1 MSSFS
6 DEKLNRILEE
16 ALNEHFEKEKNN
28 IRQEEEDENTAISG
42 DINEE
47 EKDEEGKDEEEKDEE
62 EKDEEEKDE
71 EDDVLSFTNIEDFI
85 NSSIK
90 WIFLSGKGG
99 VGKTT
104 CSSAVGIKCSQN
116 LLKDNKKVLIVS
128 TDPAHNLSDSFNQQ
142 FNDQPTLVDPF
153 ENLYC
158 MEYDNKVGIQK
169 AQKEFLEKINQNK
182 LHNFNMSQFNEMG
195 DFFQNMPGIDEALGF
210 LSLTREIK
218 KMDFDM
224 VIFDTAPT
232 GHTSKLLSY
241 PQMLKKH
248 YTNMINRPMGQMFQ
262 MFMKNSIRNGNDKIT
277 EMVQRV
283 DELNEKLCD
292 PKHTSF
298 ICIGIPEFLSVYEN
312 ERFIHDLFELNIN
325 VSGVIINQI
334 IDEKQCVNDFW
345 KNRKVMQD
353 KYVNLINDLYKDDF
367 FITYTELED
376 EEIRGVEKLTTFSDK
391 LFQKENIIMSGP
403 SYE

>member
-1 MSSFS
+1 MSSFN
-6 DEKLNRILEE
+6 DEKLNNILEE
-16 ALNEHFEKEKNN
+16 ALNEHFQKEMNTEQVENKETNKETNGEKN
-28 IRQEEEDENTAISG
+28 EET
-42 DINEE
+42 NEE
-47 EKDEEGKDEEEKDEE
+47 EN
-62 EKDEEEKDE
+62 
-71 EDDVLSFTNIEDFI
+71 VLSFTNIEDFV

-90 WIFLSGKGG
+90 WVFLSGKGG

-104 CSSAVGIKCSQN
+104 CSSAVGIKCSQR

-128 TDPAHNLSDSFNQQ
+128 TDPAHNLSDSFNQK
-142 FNDQPTLVDPF
+142 FNEKPTLVEPF

-158 MEYDNKVGIQK
+158 MEYDNKMGIQQ
-169 AQKEFLEKINQNK
+169 AQKEFLEKMNQNK
-182 LHNFNMSQFNEMG
+182 LHNFNMAQFNEMG

-262 MFMKNSIRNGNDKIT
+262 MFMKSSVRNGNDKIT

-292 PKHTSF
+292 PAHTSF

-325 VSGVIINQI
+325 VSGIIINQI

-345 KNRKVMQD
+345 KNRKTMQD
-353 KYVNLINDLYKDDF
+353 KYVNLINDLYKNDF

-376 EEIRGVEKLTTFSDK
+376 EEIRGVEKLKGFSEK
-391 LFQKENIIMSGP
+391 LFKKENIIMSGP

>member
-1 MSSFS
+1 MTSF
-6 DEKLNRILEE
+6 DDDKLNNILEE
-16 ALNEHFEKEKNN
+16 ALNEHFQKEKEIEKERLEDN
-28 IRQEEEDENTAISG
+28 IELEDEEQLETFKN
-42 DINEE
+42 IN
-47 EKDEEGKDEEEKDEE
+47 
-62 EKDEEEKDE
+62 
-71 EDDVLSFTNIEDFI
+71 DFI

-104 CSSAVGIKCSQN
+104 CSSAVGIKCSHK
-116 LLKDNKKVLIVS
+116 LKIQNKKVLIVS
-128 TDPAHNLSDSFNQQ
+128 TDPAHNLSDSFNQK
-142 FNDQPTLVDPF
+142 FNDQPKQVEGF

-169 AQKEFLEKINQNK
+169 AQKEFIEKINQNK
-182 LHNFNMSQFNEMG
+182 LHNFNMDQFNEMG

-241 PQMLKKH
+241 PQILKKH
-248 YTNMINRPMGQMFQ
+248 YEKMINRPMGQMFQ
-262 MFMKNSIRNGNDKIT
+262 MFMKSSIKNGNDKLT

-298 ICIGIPEFLSVYEN
+298 ICVGIPEFLSVYEN

-334 IDEKQCVNDFW
+334 IDSKQCVNDFW
-345 KNRKVMQD
+345 KNRKIMQD
-353 KYVNLINDLYKDDF
+353 KYVNLINDLYKTDF

-376 EEIRGVEKLTTFSDK
+376 EEIRGCAKLQSFSDK
-391 LFQKENIIMSGP
+391 LFKSDKTIMSGP
-403 SYE
+403 SYK

>member
-1 MSSFS
+1 MTSFN
-6 DEKLNRILEE
+6 DEQLNNILEE
-16 ALNEHFEKEKNN
+16 ALNDHFQQENSEKEGMK
-28 IRQEEEDENTAISG
+28 EV
-42 DINEE
+42 
-47 EKDEEGKDEEEKDEE
+47 KD
-62 EKDEEEKDE
+62 
-71 EDDVLSFTNIEDFI
+71 NIEIIDSKEVEDNTEIVDDEDQLETFKNISDFV

-104 CSSAVGIKCSQN
+104 CSSAVGIKCSQK
-116 LLKDNKKVLIVS
+116 LKDTNKKILIVS
-128 TDPAHNLSDSFNQQ
+128 TDPAHNLSDSFNQK
-142 FNDQPTLVDPF
+142 FNDQPKLVEGF

-158 MEYDNKVGIQK
+158 MEYDNKAGIQK
-169 AQKEFLEKINQNK
+169 AQKEFIDKINKNK
-182 LHNFNMSQFNEMG
+182 LHNFNMDQFNEMG

-210 LSLTREIK
+210 LSLTKEIK

-241 PQMLKKH
+241 PQILKKH
-248 YTNMINRPMGQMFQ
+248 YEKMINRPMGQMFQ
-262 MFMKNSIRNGNDKIT
+262 MFMKSSIRNGNDKIT

-298 ICIGIPEFLSVYEN
+298 ICVGIPEFLSVYEN

-334 IDEKQCVNDFW
+334 IDSDQCVNDFW
-345 KNRKVMQD
+345 KNRKIMQD
-353 KYVNLINDLYKDDF
+353 KYVNLINDLYKSDF

-376 EEIRGVEKLTTFSDK
+376 EEIRGVNKLKSFSDK
-391 LFQKENIIMSGP
+391 LFKNENTIMSGP
-403 SYE
+403 TYNQ